1 MRFIHRGAK
10 NKTKHIY
17 WFDHG
22 SGTVK
27 SKQLIISLSQILDS
41 HFLQE
46 KRRRRHRRGLKFEVI
61 LLLFF
66 FLIKYIDTNTL
77 FFFSNARAKAWV
89 GNPSIIDVPRLGEK
103 PRCCRLP

>member
-66 FLIKYIDTNTL
+66 FNKVYRYKHFI
-77 FFFSNARAKAWV
+77 FFFKRAR
-89 GNPSIIDVPRLGEK
+89 
-103 PRCCRLP
+103 